1 MHLHDKYFQEKKKID
16 LFIKKISDE
25 VNNLETNQKVFIR
38 NQLVLLNIMCLNE
51 NFKMTDEI
59 KRCL

>member
-16 LFIKKISDE
+16 L
-25 VNNLETNQKVFIR
+25 FIR